1 MTDSTVA
8 YMSTKYGVDI
18 FDGVDQP
25 QLVVAGDY
33 VLSGVHQGSVHV
45 EAGKFHLD
53 GTHQGSLDV
62 QTGVEVLISGSQQGS
77 VKVAMGA
84 RVLIT
89 GSINGSA
96 HVARGGT
103 IIVESGGKFAGS
115 LNNYGDVIV
124 RGVFGG
130 TTSGDRRVRLEG
142 SGHIKQ
148 PSVRDGVNYYEW

>member
-1 MTDSTVA
+1 
-8 YMSTKYGVDI
+8 MSR
-18 FDGVDQP
+18 
-25 QLVVAGDY
+25 LA
-33 VLSGVHQGSVHV
+33 
-45 EAGKFHLD
+45 KFQLD

-62 QTGVEVLISGSQQGS
+62 QTGVEVLIRGGQHGS
-77 VKVAMGA
+77 VNVATGA

-130 TTSGDRRVRLEG
+130 TTSGDRSVRLEG
-142 SGHIKQ
+142 GGHIKQ

>member
-1 MTDSTVA
+1 MTDSKIA
-8 YMSTKYGVDI
+8 YLSTKYGVDI
-18 FDGVDQP
+18 FDGADRP

-33 VLSGVHQGSVHV
+33 VLSGMHKGSIHV
-45 EAGKFHLD
+45 EAGQFHLD

-62 QTGVEVLISGSQQGS
+62 QTGVEVLIRGGQQGS
-77 VKVAMGA
+77 VNVATGA

-130 TTSGDRRVRLEG
+130 TTSGDRSVRLEG
-142 SGHIKQ
+142 DGHIKQ
-148 PSVRDGVNYYEW
+148 PLFRDGVNYYEW